1 MYRTPISS
9 SLHTVLCLPGI
20 ICSMVLCLLVFSVS
34 AQDNPPPPYGLLCDL
49 SNRSDGNPVTDPHPE
64 FSWIV
69 PPLPR
74 FAEQRAY
81 QILVASSPKKLN
93 SKSADMWNSGI
104 VNSDQSIS
112 VEYTGKPLQP
122 KQSYFWT
129 VRIWD
134 QHDVPTP
141 YAEPQ
146 KFLLSSLD
154 SCLTPRPVLVTERF
168 SPTRFV
174 QKSKDHFFIDFG
186 KDAFGSLEIHFKE
199 IQATKPLKI
208 HLGEKLSSKTT
219 IDRNPGGTIR
229 YCSFNIPPDSLRPKF
244 KLDIPTRERHKNP
257 QAIAM
262 PDPPGEV
269 MPFRYAE
276 IENSPC
282 EFKAGDITQIAA
294 HVPFDEHAAFFHCSD
309 STLNRVWEL
318 CKYSIKATSFC
329 GVYVDGDRE
338 RIPYEADAYIN
349 QLSHYAVD
357 RHYQMGRHSH
367 EYLIT
372 HPTWPTEWIMHSVLM
387 AYADYLHTG
396 DTESINCFY
405 DDLKA
410 KTLIALEDESGLI
423 STAAKQRQDFLNSIH
438 RNGTLRDIVDW
449 PPASFSDGRRG
460 ERDGYVMGSVNTV
473 VNAFHY
479 RSLVLM
485 AQMAQAVGRTDD
497 ANKFYQRADNVKQVL
512 NQTFFDPQRGVYI
525 DSDSTETHASLH
537 ANMFPLAFDM
547 VPEEHRSSVIEFIK
561 SRGMACSVYGAQ
573 YLLEALF
580 KEGEAVY
587 AIDLMTAQHDR
598 SWPHMIEL
606 GSTITLE
613 AWDMKYKNNL
623 DWNHAWGAAPANI
636 IPRFVLG
643 VQPREPG
650 WREFRIKPQTGSLS
664 KVTGK
669 VPTIRGSVKIHLEK
683 TNEQVLLETTI
694 PGNTIA
700 TVFVPIDPDRKR
712 IALVDG
718 ERRDGSRVK
727 NYLRFD
733 HIRAGSHQFLVR
745 YE

>member
-1 MYRTPISS
+1 MLKIIFPII
-9 SLHTVLCLPGI
+9 T
-20 ICSMVLCLLVFSVS
+20 CLLILSAS
-34 AQDNPPPPYGLLCDL
+34 AQNNESTPSGLLCEL
-49 SNRSDGNPVTDPHPE
+49 SDHPYETVIADPHPE

-69 PPLPR
+69 PATPR
-74 FAEQRAY
+74 FSEQRAY
-81 QILVASSPKKLN
+81 QILVASSRQILTTN
-93 SKSADMWNSGI
+93 EGDMWNSGK
-104 VNSDQSIS
+104 VHSDRSIN
-112 VEYTGKPLQP
+112 VEYAGKPLQP
-122 KQSYFWT
+122 EHTYFWT

-134 QHDVPTP
+134 QHDVPVSCASP
-141 YAEPQ
+141 K
-146 KFLLSSLD
+146 KFRLSASD
-154 SCLTPRPVLVTERF
+154 SCHTPRPVLVTERI
-168 SPTRFV
+168 SPKKIV
-174 QKSKDHFFIDFG
+174 QKDKNHFFIDFG
-186 KDAFGSLEIHFKE
+186 KDAFGSLEIHFKD
-199 IQATKPLKI
+199 IRTTAPLKI
-208 HLGEKLSSKTT
+208 HLGEKLDGEST
-219 IDRNPGGTIR
+219 IDRHPGGTIR
-229 YCSFNIPPDSLRPKF
+229 YRSFTVPPDSLKQTF
-244 KLDIPTRERHKNP
+244 KLKIPTRERHKKS
-257 QAIAM
+257 QAIAI

-269 MPFRYAE
+269 MPFRYVE

-282 EFKAGDITQIAA
+282 ELTDEDVTHIAV
-294 HVPFDEHAAFFHCSD
+294 HVPFDEHAASFHSSD
-309 STLNRVWEL
+309 STLNKVWEL

-357 RHYQMGRHSH
+357 RHYQMARHSH

-387 AYADYLHTG
+387 AYADYIHTG
-396 DTESINCFY
+396 DIESIDCFY

-410 KTLIALEDESGLI
+410 KTLIALEDESGLV
-423 STAAKQRQDFLNSIH
+423 STVSEQSQDFLNSIH
-438 RNGTLRDIVDW
+438 RRGRLRDIVDW
-449 PPASFSDGRRG
+449 PPASFSDGRLG

-485 AQMAQAVGRTDD
+485 ARMAKAAGHSAD
-497 ANKFYQRADNVKQVL
+497 AIEFSRRASEVEQSL
-512 NQTFFDPQRGVYI
+512 NQRFFDPQRGVYI

-547 VPEEHRSSVIEFIK
+547 VPEEHESSVIEFIK

-580 KEGEAVY
+580 KSGEADY

-613 AWDMKYKNNL
+613 AWDIKYKNNL

-636 IPRFVLG
+636 ISRFVLG
-643 VQPREPG
+643 IQPIEPG
-650 WREFRIKPQTGSLS
+650 WHKFRIKPQPGSLT

-669 VPTIRGSVKIHLEK
+669 APTIRGPVKVHFDK
-683 TNEQVLLETTI
+683 SDTRVLLETTI

-700 TVFVPIDPDRKR
+700 NVYVPIDPDKKS

-718 ERRDGSRVK
+718 ERRDGTYVK